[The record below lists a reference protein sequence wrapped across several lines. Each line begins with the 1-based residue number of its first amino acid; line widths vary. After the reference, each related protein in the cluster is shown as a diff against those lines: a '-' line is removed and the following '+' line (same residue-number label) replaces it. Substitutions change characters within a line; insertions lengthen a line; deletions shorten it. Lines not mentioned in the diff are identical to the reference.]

1 MYRYIKTS
9 LNEGQG
15 GFDVPIH
22 LLEKGWVVLVVDV
35 LHKILAVNAVHGSV
49 RQRDSSA
56 EVVADTPTDAAANLV
71 NHREVQLLSAA
82 RHTTL
87 FLKREK
93 F

>member
-9 LNEGQG
+9 LNEGRG

-56 EVVADTPTDAAANLV
+56 EVVADTPTGAAANLV
-71 NHREVQLLSAA
+71 NNREVQLLSAA

-87 FLKREK
+87 F
-93 F
+93 